1 MATSVAERVQQG
13 HCGRASAGL
22 KVVRL
27 SSSFGSVSRCGATKR
42 KLKEKDCMIRAV
54 LSLPPLP
61 RARPSADTR

>member
-42 KLKEKDCMIRAV
+42 KLKEKDCIGAV